1 MTTKEDIMNAINM
14 LAEQTKMIAVHV
26 DALKAAPLVRERV
39 KSLAREIEKLVNAL
53 EKTDNMQ
60 HEYLTKM
67 N

>member
-1 MTTKEDIMNAINM
+1 MTTKQDIMNAINM

-26 DALKAAPLVRERV
+26 DALKATPLVRERM
-39 KSLAREIEKLVNAL
+39 KSLAREIVKLVNAL
-53 EKTDNMQ
+53 EKTDKMQ